1 MVKNLVATYSNA
13 EKSFFDLLTPYAFDY
28 VKKQLSLKAKVV
40 CEEETDTGLTVLSHE
55 GMLIDIFEQM
65 HIPVFACI
73 GILNVTRDT
82 CSCKFSTTMLLPCH
96 HVLAVRESVPGFS
109 LYSEDGIADRWKNSY
124 MQQVFNSKCSSSV
137 IMADESYQVKF
148 NQCV

>member
-1 MVKNLVATYSNA
+1 MALVKNPVATFSNA

-40 CEEETDTGLTVLSHE
+40 CEEETHTEFTVLSHE

-73 GILNVTRDT
+73 GILNVTHDT
-82 CSCKFSTTMLLPCH
+82 CSLSFLQLCCY
-96 HVLAVRESVPGFS
+96 LAVM
-109 LYSEDGIADRWKNSY
+109 Y
-124 MQQVFNSKCSSSV
+124 
-137 IMADESYQVKF
+137 
-148 NQCV
+148 